1 MTEERNHLGTALHR
15 WRDRLAPADV
25 GLPAT
30 GRRRAAGLRR
40 EELAALA
47 GLSVD
52 YLVRL
57 EQGRASR
64 PSEQVAAALARA
76 LHLEASERDHLYR
89 LAHLPLPGSGRI
101 SVHVPPSVQRLLA
114 ALTREALAVFAAD
127 WTLITCTGLW
137 AALFGEPAQS
147 PAKQRNLVLET
158 FLPEP
163 ASGRPP
169 QSERGREAMEAAL
182 VADLR
187 TAQGAFPDDPRL
199 RGLIQECTTR
209 SPRFAQLWSRGVAGA
224 LGHDRKTITHPS
236 VGDITLDCD
245 ILTVPGSDLRIVAY
259 TAAAGTPAAEQLDF
273 LRVTA
278 TRAPLLSRAEDP

>member
-1 MTEERNHLGTALHR
+1 MTEEENQLGTALRR

-30 GRRRAAGLRR
+30 GGRRAAGLRR

-47 GLSVD
+47 GLSMD
-52 YLVRL
+52 YLVRM

-89 LAHLPLPGSGRI
+89 LAHLPLPGAGRI
-101 SVHVPPSVQRLLA
+101 STHIPPSVQRLLA
-114 ALTREALAVFAAD
+114 ALTREALGVFAAD

-137 AALFGEPAQS
+137 ATLFGEPAQP
-147 PAKQRNLVLET
+147 PADQRNLVLET
-158 FLPEP
+158 FFPELV
-163 ASGRPP
+163 SGRLPR
-169 QSERGREAMEAAL
+169 SEQGREALEAAL

-187 TAQGAFPDDPRL
+187 TTQGTFPDDPRL
-199 RGLIQECTTR
+199 RALIQECITR
-209 SPRFAQLWSRGVAGA
+209 SPRFAQLWSRGVAGS
-224 LGHDRKTITHPS
+224 LGHDRKTVAHPA

-278 TRAPLLSRAEDP
+278 TRAPLASRPGNP

>member
-1 MTEERNHLGTALHR
+1 MTEEENQLGTALRR
-15 WRDRLAPADV
+15 WRDRLAPSDV
-25 GLPAT
+25 GLLAT
-30 GRRRAAGLRR
+30 GGRRAAGLRR

-47 GLSVD
+47 GLSMD

-89 LAHLPLPGSGRI
+89 LAHLPLPGAGRI
-101 SVHVPPSVQRLLA
+101 STHIPPSVQRLLA
-114 ALTREALAVFAAD
+114 ALTREALGVFAAD

-137 AALFGEPAQS
+137 ATLFGEPAQP
-147 PAKQRNLVLET
+147 PADQRNLVLET
-158 FLPEP
+158 FFPELV
-163 ASGRPP
+163 SGRLPR
-169 QSERGREAMEAAL
+169 SEHGREALEAAL

-187 TAQGAFPDDPRL
+187 TAQGTFPDDPRL
-199 RGLIQECTTR
+199 RGLIQECITR
-209 SPRFAQLWSRGVAGA
+209 SPHFAQLWSQGVAGS
-224 LGHDRKTITHPS
+224 LGHDRKTVDHPS

-278 TRAPLLSRAEDP
+278 TRAPLASRPGNP

>member
-1 MTEERNHLGTALHR
+1 MTEEQNQLGTALRR

-25 GLPAT
+25 GLPAM

-64 PSEQVAAALARA
+64 PSEQVAAALGRA

-101 SVHVPPSVQRLLA
+101 STHIPPSVQRLLA
-114 ALTREALAVFAAD
+114 ALADQALAVFAAD
-127 WTLITCTGLW
+127 WTLITCTPLW
-137 AALFGEPAQS
+137 ASLFGEPALS
-147 PAKQRNLVLET
+147 PADRRNLVLET
-158 FLPEP
+158 FLPEFT
-163 ASGRPP
+163 SGRLPR
-169 QSERGREAMEAAL
+169 SERGREALEAAL

-187 TAQGAFPDDPRL
+187 TAQGTFPDDPRL
-199 RGLIQECTTR
+199 RGLIQECTAR
-209 SPRFAQLWSRGVAGA
+209 SPRFAQLWSQGVAGA
-224 LGHDRKTITHPS
+224 LGHDRKTVSHPA

-259 TAAAGTPAAEQLDF
+259 TVAAGTLAAEQLDF

-278 TRAPLLSRAEDP
+278 TRAPLND

>member
-1 MTEERNHLGTALHR
+1 MTEEQNQLGTALRR

-30 GRRRAAGLRR
+30 GKRRAAGLRR

-47 GLSVD
+47 GVSVD
-52 YLVRL
+52 YLVRM

-101 SVHVPPSVQRLLA
+101 STHIPPSVQRLLA

-137 AALFGEPAQS
+137 ASLFGECEQLPADR
-147 PAKQRNLVLET
+147 RNLVRDT
-158 FLPEP
+158 FLPES
-163 ASGRPP
+163 ASERRIR
-169 QSERGREAMEAAL
+169 SERGQEALEAAL

-187 TAQGAFPDDPRL
+187 TARGTFPDDPRL
-199 RGLIQECTTR
+199 RELIRDCTAR
-209 SPRFAQLWSRGVAGA
+209 SPRFAQLWSQGVAGA
-224 LGHDRKTITHPS
+224 LGHDRKTITHP
-236 VGDITLDCD
+236 VIGDITLDCD

-259 TAAAGTPAAEQLDF
+259 TAAAGTPSAQQLDF

-278 TRAPLLSRAEDP
+278 ARAPLDG

>member
-1 MTEERNHLGTALHR
+1 MTEEQNQLGTALRR

-25 GLPAT
+25 GLPAA
-30 GRRRAAGLRR
+30 GKRRATGLRR

-89 LAHLPLPGSGRI
+89 LAHLPLPGAGRI
-101 SVHVPPSVQRLLA
+101 STHIPPSVQRLLA
-114 ALTREALAVFAAD
+114 ALDGQALAVFAAD
-127 WTLITCTGLW
+127 WTLITRTPLW
-137 AALFGEPAQS
+137 GSLFGEPVHS
-147 PAKQRNLVLET
+147 PANRRNLVRDT
-158 FLPEP
+158 FLPEF
-163 ASGRPP
+163 ASEHQPR
-169 QSERGREAMEAAL
+169 SERGREALESAL

-187 TAQGAFPDDPRL
+187 TAQGTFPDDPRL
-199 RGLIQECTTR
+199 RGLIQECTIR
-209 SPRFAQLWSRGVAGA
+209 SSRFAHLWSQGVAGA
-224 LGHDRKTITHPS
+224 LGHDRKTISHP
-236 VGDITLDCD
+236 VIGDITLDCD

-259 TAAAGTPAAEQLDF
+259 TVAAGTPAAEQLDF

-278 TRAPLLSRAEDP
+278 TRAPFDD

>member
-1 MTEERNHLGTALHR
+1 MTEEQNQLGTALRR
-15 WRDRLAPADV
+15 WRDRLGPADV
-25 GLPAT
+25 GLPST
-30 GRRRAAGLRR
+30 GGRRAAGLRR

-89 LAHLPLPGSGRI
+89 LAHLPLPRSGHI
-101 SVHVPPSVQRLLA
+101 STHIPPSVQRLLA
-114 ALTREALAVFAAD
+114 ALTDQALGVFAAD

-137 AALFGEPAQS
+137 AALFGEPAQP
-147 PAKQRNLVLET
+147 PADRRNLVRET
-158 FLPEP
+158 FLPELV
-163 ASGRPP
+163 SGPP
-169 QSERGREAMEAAL
+169 PRSERGRESLEAAL

-187 TAQGAFPDDPRL
+187 TTQGTFPDDPRL
-199 RGLIQECTTR
+199 RGLIQECATR
-209 SPRFAQLWSRGVAGA
+209 SPRFAQLWAQGVAGA
-224 LGHDRKTITHPS
+224 LGHDRKTVAHPS

-259 TAAAGTPAAEQLDF
+259 TAAAGTPSAEQLDF

-278 TRAPLLSRAEDP
+278 TRALVSRAGNS